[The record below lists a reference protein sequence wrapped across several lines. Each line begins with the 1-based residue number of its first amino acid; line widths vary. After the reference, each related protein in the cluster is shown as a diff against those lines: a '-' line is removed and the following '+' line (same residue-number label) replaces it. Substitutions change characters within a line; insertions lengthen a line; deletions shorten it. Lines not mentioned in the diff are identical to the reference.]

1 MAVDRGELRSWLEA
15 NCPAE
20 MRLPARGD
28 EDVCWGGRNFV
39 FQSAAQKLWLE
50 RMAAR
55 GLTAPTWPTDC
66 GGAGYSQTEATILAQ
81 EMHRIDARPPLVSFG
96 ISMLGPALLKFGT
109 AEQKRFHLNL
119 IARGQ
124 IRWCQG
130 YSEPNA
136 GSDLASLRT
145 KAEDRGDHFLVNGQK
160 IWTSY
165 ADKADWIF
173 CLVRTDPTAIKQRGI
188 SFILLDM
195 ASKGVSTKPI
205 ALISGNSPF
214 CETFFDDVEVPKA
227 NLVGELHRGWDVAKY
242 LLTHEREMIASGGSN
257 LFDIEALNKAAVAA
271 AEGSGGRLADPILR
285 ADIARAAVDT
295 YASEATRLRYLDEV
309 DGGLELGAR
318 SAVLKFDGTELNK
331 RRNELMMSLAGHD
344 GLYFDGN
351 LGPASDVAQH

>member
-1 MAVDRGELRSWLEA
+1 MAIDRGELRSWLEA

-145 KAEDRGDHFLVNGQK
+145 KAEDRGDHLLVNGQK

-214 CETFFDDVEVPKA
+214 CETFFDDVEVPKSQPRRRTSSR
-227 NLVGELHRGWDVAKY
+227 L
-242 LLTHEREMIASGGSN
+242 
-257 LFDIEALNKAAVAA
+257 
-271 AEGSGGRLADPILR
+271 GRR
-285 ADIARAAVDT
+285 
-295 YASEATRLRYLDEV
+295 
-309 DGGLELGAR
+309 
-318 SAVLKFDGTELNK
+318 
-331 RRNELMMSLAGHD
+331 
-344 GLYFDGN
+344 
-351 LGPASDVAQH
+351 